1 MNDYCDLI
9 QTLDH
14 YVSPQRKS
22 HILSVRETAARILW
36 DQGLDDLLEKAQI
49 AALLHDITKEF
60 SLPLQ
65 LEIIKKYNLPL
76 TDEDLETPATLHAFT
91 GAAVAK
97 DIYPDL
103 VDDAVYQ
110 AIFSHCTGK
119 ANMTNL
125 DKIIFLADYIE
136 PGRSYKPCVEVRTYY
151 EAHKIDPCV
160 LDQCVFFTLRETI
173 CYLEKNNKK
182 VNPRTR
188 QAINDYKQKDMNY
201 GKSIDA

>member
-36 DQGLDDLLEKAQI
+36 DQGLDDLWEKAQI

-110 AIFSHCTGK
+110 ADLLSLYRKSEHDEFRQNHFFSG
-119 ANMTNL
+119 L
-125 DKIIFLADYIE
+125 Y
-136 PGRSYKPCVEVRTYY
+136 
-151 EAHKIDPCV
+151 
-160 LDQCVFFTLRETI
+160 
-173 CYLEKNNKK
+173 
-182 VNPRTR
+182 RTR
-188 QAINDYKQKDMNY
+188 TILQALC
-201 GKSIDA
+201 